1 MRGHGTKFNR
11 KMEAAVAALLTQK
24 NQEEAARTAG
34 ISVATLLRWQK
45 LPEFQKAYR
54 EAKQG
59 AHRQS
64 SARLQQAAPAAVTTL
79 VKTILDANTPA
90 SVRVRAAEC
99 ILNHSMKAI
108 ELEDIEGRL
117 ADLERAADQSN
128 PGGRR

>member
-11 KMEAAVAALLTQK
+11 KMEAAVAGLLTQK
-24 NQEEAARTAG
+24 NQEEAARAAG

-54 EAKQG
+54 EAKQA
-59 AHRQS
+59 AHRQT

-108 ELEDIEGRL
+108 ELEDIEARF
-117 ADLERAADQSN
+117 AELERAAGTSEKK
-128 PGGRR
+128 R

>member
-24 NQEEAARTAG
+24 NQEEAVRAAG

-54 EAKQG
+54 EAKQA

-108 ELEDIEGRL
+108 ELEDIEARL
-117 ADLERAADQSN
+117 AELERAAGTSEKK
-128 PGGRR
+128 R